1 MKKISLFCI
10 LFLFSFSVFS
20 QEIIEMPDVS
30 TTISGSEQEL
40 LEDSLPDFSDIL
52 PVEEE
57 LLPQLETNLPKVES
71 EQEAKSTQDS
81 SFEDFTYFEGK
92 IGGGF
97 PNLFLGDF
105 ALSRSEKNNYFNFEF
120 FHETINGYG
129 LNESSKGFFNNETNL
144 NLDGTINFSK
154 NFNLDFFGEYSI
166 YQFGLQSLSPVFYS
180 TNLQQG
186 NLDLTTNFVCSD
198 SLQLYGKID
207 TEYSSWFA
215 SFIPSSE
222 NSNLQADILRFA
234 FAPRLGLS
242 GNAGI
247 FTCYFEGGY
256 DLYTSTGN
264 LDLIVHRGDLLYYM
278 DFRFGDFLLSS
289 DVGLVFVDKK
299 TFVPFSVGLEY
310 SGKVEFSLLGG
321 LKSFSTDVFELEKN
335 PILFDDIK
343 VTEQNMWFANLDFM
357 FPLGNFMEN
366 NIKVNFA
373 LPAWESKIILPD
385 YSKVDEKT
393 GLYLTSEFSFPIL
406 TSEYDLLF
414 YFEKSQLNLSWN
426 AWWLDLPENLGIPP
440 HEFSVQYS
448 FVPAKNNWGFS
459 LWASMNILG
468 NREILGDLI
477 PDTGLS
483 VYIRSEK
490 SFKFTFELDDMVKL
504 FTGTERTLYGNYS
517 QKSGSASIFVSF
529 YL

>member
-1 MKKISLFCI
+1 M
-10 LFLFSFSVFS
+10 
-20 QEIIEMPDVS
+20 
-30 TTISGSEQEL
+30 
-40 LEDSLPDFSDIL
+40 
-52 PVEEE
+52 
-57 LLPQLETNLPKVES
+57 
-71 EQEAKSTQDS
+71 
-81 SFEDFTYFEGK
+81 
-92 IGGGF
+92 
-97 PNLFLGDF
+97 
-105 ALSRSEKNNYFNFEF
+105 
-120 FHETINGYG
+120 
-129 LNESSKGFFNNETNL
+129 
-144 NLDGTINFSK
+144 
-154 NFNLDFFGEYSI
+154 
-166 YQFGLQSLSPVFYS
+166 
-180 TNLQQG
+180 
-186 NLDLTTNFVCSD
+186 
-198 SLQLYGKID
+198 
-207 TEYSSWFA
+207 
-215 SFIPSSE
+215 
-222 NSNLQADILRFA
+222 
-234 FAPRLGLS
+234 
-242 GNAGI
+242 
-247 FTCYFEGGY
+247 
-256 DLYTSTGN
+256 
-264 LDLIVHRGDLLYYM
+264 
-278 DFRFGDFLLSS
+278 
-289 DVGLVFVDKK
+289 GLVFVDKK

-373 LPAWESKIILPD
+373 LPAWDSKIILPD

-393 GLYLTSEFSFPIL
+393 GLYLTNEFSFPIL

-448 FVPAKNNWGFS
+448 FVPTKNNWGFS

-483 VYIRSEK
+483 FYIRSEK

>member
-1 MKKISLFCI
+1 MKKNFLFCI
-10 LFLFSFSVFS
+10 LFLFSVSVFS
-20 QEIIEMPDVS
+20 QEIIEMPDV
-30 TTISGSEQEL
+30 TTIISGSEQEL
-40 LEDSLPDFSDIL
+40 LEDSLPDFSEIL

-57 LLPQLETNLPKVES
+57 LLPQLESNLPKVES
-71 EQEAKSTQDS
+71 EQEAKFSQDFY
-81 SFEDFTYFEGK
+81 FEDFTYFEGK
-92 IGGGF
+92 IGGGT
-97 PNLFLGDF
+97 PGLFLGDF

-144 NLDGTINFSK
+144 NLDGTINFSQ
-154 NFNLDFFGEYSI
+154 NFNLDFYGNHSI
-166 YQFGLQSLSPVFYS
+166 YQFGLQNLSPAFYS

-186 NLDLTTNFVCSD
+186 NIALVSNLICSD
-198 SLQLYGKID
+198 NLQLYGKLD

-215 SFIPSSE
+215 SFIPSAE
-222 NSNLQADILRFA
+222 NIDLQADILRFA
-234 FAPRLGLS
+234 LAPRLGFA

-247 FTCYFEGGY
+247 FTCFFEGGY
-256 DLYTSTGN
+256 DLFTSTGN
-264 LDLIVHRGDLLYYM
+264 FDSIFHRWDLLYYM

-289 DVGLVFVDKK
+289 DIGLVFVDKK
-299 TFVPFSVGLEY
+299 TFVPFSLGFEF
-310 SGKVEFSLLGG
+310 SNNVEFSFLGG
-321 LKSFSTDVFELEKN
+321 LKSFTTDVFDLEKN
-335 PILFDDIK
+335 PVLFDDIK
-343 VTEQNMWFANLDFM
+343 VSEQNMWFANLDFM

-366 NIKVNFA
+366 NIKINFA

-393 GLYLTSEFSFPIL
+393 GLYLTNEFSFPIL

-426 AWWLDLPENLGIPP
+426 AWWLDLPENLGIAPQ
-440 HEFSVQYS
+440 EISAQYS
-448 FVPAKNNWGFS
+448 FVPTKNKWGFS
-459 LWASMNILG
+459 LWASMNFGG

-483 VYIRSEK
+483 IYVRSEK

-504 FTGTERTLYGNYS
+504 FTGTERTLFGNFA
-517 QKSGSASIFVSF
+517 KESGSASIFVSF

>member
-1 MKKISLFCI
+1 MKKNFLFCI
-10 LFLFSFSVFS
+10 LFLISLSVFS

-40 LEDSLPDFSDIL
+40 LEESLPDFSDIL

-129 LNESSKGFFNNETNL
+129 SKKSSNGFFNNETNL
-144 NLDGTINFSK
+144 NLDGTINFSQ
-154 NFNLDFFGEYSI
+154 NFNLDFFGEYAI

-186 NLDLTTNFVCSD
+186 KINLTSNFICSD
-198 SLQLYGKID
+198 GLQLYGKID

-222 NSNLQADILRFA
+222 NSDLQADILRFA
-234 FAPRLGLS
+234 FAPRLGLA

-264 LDLIVHRGDLLYYM
+264 LDSIVHRGDLLYYM

-299 TFVPFSVGLEY
+299 TYVPFSVGLEF
-310 SGKVEFSLLGG
+310 SKTVEFSILGG
-321 LKSFSTDVFELEKN
+321 MKSYSTDVFELEKN
-335 PILFDDIK
+335 PVLFDDIK

-366 NIKVNFA
+366 NIKVDFA
-373 LPAWESKIILPD
+373 LPAGESKIILPN

-393 GLYLTSEFSFPIL
+393 GLYSATEFDFTMLS
-406 TSEYDLLF
+406 TEYSMLF
-414 YFEKSQLNLSWN
+414 YFDKSQLNMSWN
-426 AWWLDLPENLGIPP
+426 AFWLDLPENLGIPSQQI
-440 HEFSVQYS
+440 SVLYS
-448 FVPAKNNWGFS
+448 FVPTKNNWGFS
-459 LWASMNILG
+459 LWASMNLGG
-468 NREILGDLI
+468 NREILGDIL
-477 PDTGLS
+477 PNSGLS
-483 VYIRSEK
+483 FYIRSEK
-490 SFKFTFELDDMVKL
+490 SFKFTFELDDVVKL
-504 FTGTERTLYGNYS
+504 FTGTERTLYGSYVK
-517 QKSGSASIFVSF
+517 KSGSASIFVSF